1 MDDAK
6 KQLGSAPTTPA
17 PPDSGPDSTLD
28 MPQADI
34 VAASSDIVPGAA
46 IGHFRVRR
54 KLGAG
59 GMGVVLE
66 AEDADLGRRVALKL
80 VRTEADTPQYRD
92 RLLREAKAMAR
103 LEHPNVVRVY
113 EVGSDRGRLFIA
125 MEFVDGVTLTVWL
138 QERRGWRDVV
148 AMFQQVGAGLA
159 AVHGAGL
166 VHRDFKPDNVLVDQ
180 SGRARVAD
188 FGLARIDDHSAPPLT
203 KTGVMM
209 GTPGYM
215 APEQQFGSSVDARA
229 DQYSF
234 CVGLREALGG
244 RPLDDT
250 RWKAVPEAVRAAVT
264 RGLAY
269 DPDERFASLEAL
281 LAALAAAVPPRDDN
295 ATERVRGKHD
305 ARGDAASAGPRA
317 RWPYA
322 LAALAGVGA
331 VAALVAFVTSKRH
344 DPATDTSG
352 PPAIAHAA
360 VGSDQPL
367 TGSASGAALVLD
379 AGILPAVIAGDA
391 GEGRVAIAPALPVD
405 AAPEMPRTVKD
416 AGVKHVVIAPDA
428 SVTASGANP
437 ALSAGSGAA
446 RPPQLTID
454 GPTTKHLPA
463 AKPGDPAHLPAVRA
477 ALADLGY
484 TGFNPDAPPASLD
497 DTDPVQAI
505 QIAMIKRRKG
515 DCGLAST
522 MWASAIDALPKA
534 GTDEQEQWKARAY
547 LGRALCAL
555 GAGKPQDAMD
565 LSMRA
570 WVHGDQGQVTAL
582 QAFAR
587 YDLAV
592 AANDY
597 DGKNEAYARLLNT
610 EHIKD
615 ATVHHALALW
625 LDGLG
630 LGLHQDAPLH

>member
-1 MDDAK
+1 MDDPK

-46 IGHFRVRR
+46 LGHFRVRR

-180 SGRARVAD
+180 GGRARVAD

-234 CVGLREALGG
+234 CVALREALGG
-244 RPLDDT
+244 RPLDDA
-250 RWKAVPEAVRAAVT
+250 RWKAVPEAVRAVVT

-269 DPDERFASLEAL
+269 DPDERFVSLEEL
-281 LAALAAAVPPRDDN
+281 LAALSGAVPPRDDN
-295 ATERVRGKHD
+295 ATERVRGKLA
-305 ARGDAASAGPRA
+305 ARETGPRA
-317 RWPYA
+317 RWPFA
-322 LAALAGVGA
+322 LAALGGVGA

-344 DPATDTSG
+344 DPATDMSALPAAAGSG
-352 PPAIAHAA
+352 
-360 VGSDQPL
+360 
-367 TGSASGAALVLD
+367 TGAALVPD
-379 AGILPAVIAGDA
+379 AGLMPAVIAADA
-391 GEGRVAIAPALPVD
+391 SEARVAVAPID
-405 AAPEMPRTVKD
+405 AVPEVARAVKD
-416 AGVKHVVIAPDA
+416 AGVKRVVTAPDA
-428 SVTASGANP
+428 AATVRSAAGANP
-437 ALSAGSGAA
+437 AMSTGSAAA
-446 RPPQLTID
+446 PQLTID
-454 GPTTKHLPA
+454 APTTKHLPA

-477 ALADLGY
+477 AIADLGY

-565 LSMRA
+565 LSMHA
-570 WVHGDQGQVTAL
+570 WVHGEQGQVTAL

-615 ATVHHALALW
+615 ATVHHALARW

-630 LGLHQDAPLH
+630 LGLHQDAPIH

>member
-1 MDDAK
+1 MDEEK

-17 PPDSGPDSTLD
+17 PDSTLD
-28 MPQADI
+28 MPQADVI
-34 VAASSDIVPGAA
+34 AAGSDVVAGAA
-46 IGHFRVRR
+46 IGHFRVKK

-113 EVGSDRGRLFIA
+113 EVGSERGRLFIA

-138 QERRGWRDVV
+138 QERRAWREVV

-188 FGLARIDDHSAPPLT
+188 FGLARLDEPSAPQLT
-203 KTGVMM
+203 KTGAMM

-215 APEQQFGSSVDARA
+215 APEQQFGSGVDARA

-234 CVGLREALGG
+234 CVALREALGG
-244 RPLDDT
+244 RPLDDA
-250 RWKAVPEAVRAAVT
+250 RWKAVPEPVRAVVT
-264 RGLAY
+264 RGLSY
-269 DPDERFASLEAL
+269 DPDERFPSLEAL
-281 LAALAAAVPPRDDN
+281 LAALAAAVPEAVSETVPEAPR
-295 ATERVRGKHD
+295 G
-305 ARGDAASAGPRA
+305 
-317 RWPYA
+317 RWPIA
-322 LAALAGVGA
+322 IAALAGVGV

-344 DPATDTSG
+344 DPATDK
-352 PPAIAHAA
+352 PAAIAVLPQDARAA
-360 VGSDQPL
+360 VPL
-367 TGSASGAALVLD
+367 DARLQEVSIAPPIDAATPIQHTIRVDAGTKHMVAAPNAGSAA
-379 AGILPAVIAGDA
+379 
-391 GEGRVAIAPALPVD
+391 VAIATPP
-405 AAPEMPRTVKD
+405 PGR
-416 AGVKHVVIAPDA
+416 
-428 SVTASGANP
+428 
-437 ALSAGSGAA
+437 
-446 RPPQLTID
+446 PQLTID

-477 ALADLGY
+477 AIADLGY
-484 TGFNPDAPPASLD
+484 TGFNPDSPPASLD
-497 DTDPVQAI
+497 AADPVQAI
-505 QIAMIKRRKG
+505 QIAMVKRRKG

-522 MWASAIDALPKA
+522 MWASAIDALPKL
-534 GTDEQEQWKARAY
+534 GTDDQEQWKARAY

-555 GAGKPQDAMD
+555 GAGKSQDAMD
-565 LSMRA
+565 LSMHAR
-570 WVHGDQGQVTAL
+570 VHGDPAQVTAV

-592 AANDY
+592 AANDFE
-597 DGKNEAYARLLNT
+597 GKNEAYARLLNT
-610 EHIKD
+610 EHQKD
-615 ATVHHALALW
+615 ATVHHALAIW

-630 LGLHQDAPLH
+630 LGLHPDAPIH